1 MNNQL
6 QPSNKYF
13 LLASFL
19 VIILSCSKQNISPV
33 VPEQKTASDKLV
45 VGPISI
51 SVWLRGADV
60 PAAPPYQQFPGRAG
74 AFSFAINGTGY
85 VGAGLPNSNGNGND
99 VWQYDTL
106 TRTWSQVS
114 DFPGKAR
121 FYSSSFVVDNNAYVC
136 TGNIDGDY
144 QQDVKENW
152 QYNQQTNVWTKKAN
166 FPGKARSAAV
176 AGTVNGMGYVGTGAR
191 ENKNGTND
199 WWEYNPGSDSWT
211 QKASLPGSP
220 KAGAASFVATST
232 VGVVKIYICAGSN
245 SVDLDGGISVFND
258 LWEYN
263 PSTDKWKQRA
273 NLPASP
279 RAFAVGIS
287 AVDHGIVGTGFA
299 NPSQFGKLNDCWQY
313 LQSSNT
319 WQQLPNVPGPRWL
332 ATGFALGNIPY
343 IGTGVDDPSQGSLND
358 FWGLTTSPSTP

>member
-1 MNNQL
+1 MHNQRP
-6 QPSNKYF
+6 PSKKYI
-13 LLASFL
+13 LLVSFL
-19 VIILSCSKQNISPV
+19 VMMLSCSKQNISPV
-33 VPEQKTASDKLV
+33 APEQKTASDKLV
-45 VGPISI
+45 VGPVSI
-51 SVWLRGADV
+51 SAWLRGAAV
-60 PAAPPYQQFPGRAG
+60 PAADPNQQTPGRAG

-85 VGAGLPNSNGNGND
+85 VGAGLTYNGNGND

-121 FYSSSFVVDNNAYVC
+121 YYSSSFVVNNNAYVC

-176 AGTVNGMGYVGTGAR
+176 AGTANGMGYVGTGAR

-199 WWEYNPGSDSWT
+199 WWEYNPVSDSWT

-220 KAGAASFVATST
+220 KAGAASFVAAST
-232 VGVVKIYICAGSN
+232 AGVEKIYVCAGAN
-245 SVDLDGGISVFND
+245 SVDLAGAINVFND

-263 PSTDKWKQRA
+263 PSTDKWRQRA
-273 NLPASP
+273 NLPASARVFP
-279 RAFAVGIS
+279 VGIS
-287 AVDHGIVGTGFA
+287 GVNNGIVGTGLA
-299 NPSQFGKLNDCWQY
+299 NPSQYGILNDCWEY

-319 WQQLPNVPGPRWL
+319 WLQLANVPVPRW
-332 ATGFALGNIPY
+332 AAVGFALGNTPY
-343 IGTGVDDPSQGSLND
+343 IGAGRTLGGPVND
-358 FWGLTTSPSTP
+358 FWGLTSTSTP

>member
-6 QPSNKYF
+6 APSNKYI
-13 LLASFL
+13 LLAFFL
-19 VIILSCSKQNISPV
+19 VMILSCSKQNISPAD
-33 VPEQKTASDKLV
+33 PEQKTASDNLV
-45 VGPISI
+45 VGPIPI
-51 SVWLRGADV
+51 SAWLRGAAI

-85 VGAGLPNSNGNGND
+85 VGAGLANSNGNGND

-121 FYSSSFVVDNNAYVC
+121 FYSSSFVVGNNAYVC
-136 TGNIDGDY
+136 TGNTDGEFY
-144 QQDVKENW
+144 SDVKENW

-166 FPGKARSAAV
+166 FPGKARVSAV
-176 AGTVNGMGYVGTGAR
+176 AGTANGMGYVGTGAG

-199 WWEYNPGSDSWT
+199 WWEYNPASDVWT

-220 KAGAASFVATST
+220 KAGAAAFVAAST
-232 VGVVKIYICAGSN
+232 VGVEKIYVCTGAN
-245 SVDLDGGISVFND
+245 SVDLPGGVNYFND

-263 PSTDKWKQRA
+263 PSTNKWRQRA
-273 NLPASP
+273 NLLATP
-279 RAFAVGIS
+279 RVFPVGIS
-287 AVDHGIVGTGFA
+287 GVNNGIVATGITNA
-299 NPSQFGKLNDCWQY
+299 CQYGKLNDCWQY

-319 WQQLPNVPGPRWL
+319 WQQLPNVPGARW
-332 ATGFALGNIPY
+332 AAIGFALGNTPY
-343 IGTGVDDPSQGSLND
+343 IGTGAPSPSGGPVND
-358 FWGLTTSPSTP
+358 FWGLTSTSTP